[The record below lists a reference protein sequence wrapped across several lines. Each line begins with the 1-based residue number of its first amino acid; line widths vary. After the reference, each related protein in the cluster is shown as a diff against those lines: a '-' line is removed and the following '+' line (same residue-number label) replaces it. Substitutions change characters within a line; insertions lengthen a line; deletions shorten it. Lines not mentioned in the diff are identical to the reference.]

1 MYESFYGLAE
11 KPFALTPDP
20 AFLYLSKRHQNG
32 LTMLQY
38 GLTLTGSITVITGEV
53 GSGKTTLMRH
63 VLRSLDPQFTIG
75 YLTNTHP
82 NIKDLLKWILMAFG
96 LNYRNKD
103 EVELYESLITFII
116 EQYAENKRTLL
127 IIDEAQNMSPA
138 TLEEL
143 RMLSNLNAG
152 KDHVLQLVLIGQP
165 ELAETL
171 RKPELRQFAQRI
183 SVDYH
188 LTPLTQDE
196 TTDYIRHRLITA
208 GGDPRLFTK
217 ESCQTIHHYAQGIP
231 RLINTLCEMALVY
244 GYADDQKT
252 ITPDVVH
259 EVVTYRQR
267 GSVNPYKDRPAS
279 QNQHVRQKTEAK
291 AMVRTKARQQADL
304 PQAAKESTP
313 QRADLPLSPKTIF
326 SPADQARSVN
336 GRAATLPVDATAERP
351 LRADAEV
358 DNTTQNRQ
366 DAAPPLTAVPAE
378 PPQSSAQRL
387 ASIDPRALGRR
398 IAPIRSKSQSET

>member
-20 AFLYLSKRHQNG
+20 SFLYLSKRHQNG

-53 GSGKTTLMRH
+53 GSGKTTLVRH
-63 VLRSLDPQFTIG
+63 ILKSLDPQFTVG

-96 LNYRNKD
+96 LNYRDKD

-116 EQYAENKRTLL
+116 EQYADNKRTLL
-127 IIDEAQNMSPA
+127 IIDEAQNMSTE

-165 ELAETL
+165 ELADTL

-188 LTPLTQDE
+188 LTPLTPTE
-196 TTDYIRHRLITA
+196 ATDYIQHRVATA
-208 GGDPRLFTK
+208 GGAPGLFTDQA
-217 ESCQTIHHYAQGIP
+217 CQAIHHYAHGIP

-244 GYADDQKT
+244 GYADDQKI
-252 ITPDVVH
+252 ITPEVVH
-259 EVVTYRQR
+259 EVVKYRQK
-267 GSVNPYKDRPAS
+267 GAINPYKTFPEEVPEPELPAPSNSPAAGPNAS
-279 QNQHVRQKTEAK
+279 QR
-291 AMVRTKARQQADL
+291 
-304 PQAAKESTP
+304 
-313 QRADLPLSPKTIF
+313 
-326 SPADQARSVN
+326 
-336 GRAATLPVDATAERP
+336 
-351 LRADAEV
+351 LRLK
-358 DNTTQNRQ
+358 
-366 DAAPPLTAVPAE
+366 LT
-378 PPQSSAQRL
+378 
-387 ASIDPRALGRR
+387 RR
-398 IAPIRSKSQSET
+398 G

>member
-20 AFLYLSKRHQNG
+20 SFLYLSKRHQNG

-53 GSGKTTLMRH
+53 GSGKTTLVRH
-63 VLRSLDPQFTIG
+63 ILKALDPQFTVG

-96 LNYRNKD
+96 LNYRDKD

-127 IIDEAQNMSPA
+127 IIDEAQNMSPE

-188 LTPLTQDE
+188 LTPLTPE
-196 TTDYIRHRLITA
+196 EASDYIRHRVTTA
-208 GGDPRLFTK
+208 GGDPGLFTD
-217 ESCQTIHHYAQGIP
+217 EACSTIHHYAHGIP

-244 GYADDQKT
+244 GYADDQKL
-252 ITPDVVH
+252 ITPNVVH
-259 EVVTYRQR
+259 EVVKYRQK
-267 GSVNPYKDRPAS
+267 GAINPYKTKP
-279 QNQHVRQKTEAK
+279 NQT
-291 AMVRTKARQQADL
+291 
-304 PQAAKESTP
+304 
-313 QRADLPLSPKTIF
+313 
-326 SPADQARSVN
+326 
-336 GRAATLPVDATAERP
+336 
-351 LRADAEV
+351 
-358 DNTTQNRQ
+358 
-366 DAAPPLTAVPAE
+366 
-378 PPQSSAQRL
+378 
-387 ASIDPRALGRR
+387 
-398 IAPIRSKSQSET
+398 QSEATTDPQTPSGKPRLRLTRRV

>member
-1 MYESFYGLAE
+1 MYESFYGFTE

-20 AFLYLSKRHQNG
+20 AFLYLSQRHQNG

-53 GSGKTTLMRH
+53 GSGKTTLVRH
-63 VLRSLDPQFTIG
+63 VLKSLDPQFTVG

-96 LNYRNKD
+96 LTYRDKD
-103 EVELYESLITFII
+103 EVELYESLIAFII
-116 EQYAENKRTLL
+116 EQYAENRRTLL
-127 IIDEAQNMSPA
+127 IIDEAQNMSPE

-165 ELAETL
+165 QLAETL

-196 TTDYIRHRLITA
+196 ATDYIRHRLATA
-208 GGDPRLFTK
+208 GGDPKLFTDAA
-217 ESCQTIHHYAQGIP
+217 CQAIHHYAHGIP

-244 GYADDQKT
+244 GYADEQKT

-259 EVVTYRQR
+259 EVVKYRQK
-267 GSVNPYKDRPAS
+267 GAVNPYKAPPDD
-279 QNQHVRQKTEAK
+279 AK
-291 AMVRTKARQQADL
+291 DKVAHS
-304 PQAAKESTP
+304 AKESTAP
-313 QRADLPLSPKTIF
+313 RPSLAERAHARTANGPKPSRTAEPSAPAPDVTSRQALSLPS
-326 SPADQARSVN
+326 
-336 GRAATLPVDATAERP
+336 DATAERP
-351 LRADAEV
+351 LRAASPSDEDSYA
-358 DNTTQNRQ
+358 DSPT
-366 DAAPPLTAVPAE
+366 ASPSLTAVPSG
-378 PPQSSAQRL
+378 PVLSSAPHPP
-387 ASIDPRALGRR
+387 SIDPRALGHR
-398 IAPIRSKSQSET
+398 IAPVRGKPQSKT

>member
-53 GSGKTTLMRH
+53 GSGKTTLVRH
-63 VLRSLDPQFTIG
+63 VLESLDPQFTVG

-96 LNYRNKD
+96 LPYRDKD

-116 EQYAENKRTLL
+116 EQYAENRRTLL
-127 IIDEAQNMSPA
+127 IIDEAQNMSPE

-188 LTPLTQDE
+188 LTPLTAE
-196 TTDYIRHRLITA
+196 EATDYIRHRVITA
-208 GGDPRLFTK
+208 GGDPRLFTDTA
-217 ESCQTIHHYAQGIP
+217 CQTIHHYAHGIP

-244 GYADDQKT
+244 GYADEQKT

-259 EVVTYRQR
+259 EVVKYRQK
-267 GSVNPYKDRPAS
+267 GAVNPYKAYPEE
-279 QNQHVRQKTEAK
+279 VRDK
-291 AMVRTKARQQADL
+291 AAHSAH
-304 PQAAKESTP
+304 ESTAP
-313 QRADLPLSPKTIF
+313 RPSLAERAHARTANGPKPRRTAEPSVPAPNATSRQAPSLSP
-326 SPADQARSVN
+326 
-336 GRAATLPVDATAERP
+336 DATAERP
-351 LRADAEV
+351 LRAASPSNEDSRTASPK
-358 DNTTQNRQ
+358 
-366 DAAPPLTAVPAE
+366 ASPSLAAVPAG
-378 PPQSSAQRL
+378 PALSSAQRP

-398 IAPIRSKSQSET
+398 IAPIRSKPQGKT

>member
-53 GSGKTTLMRH
+53 GSGKTTLVRH
-63 VLRSLDPQFTIG
+63 VLRSLDPQFTVG

-96 LNYRNKD
+96 LNYRDKD

-116 EQYAENKRTLL
+116 EQYAENRRTLL
-127 IIDEAQNMSPA
+127 IIDEAQNMSPE

-188 LTPLTQDE
+188 LTPLTLDE
-196 TTDYIRHRLITA
+196 ATDYIRHRLSTA
-208 GGDPRLFTK
+208 GGDPGLFTD
-217 ESCQTIHHYAQGIP
+217 EACQAIHHYAHGIP

-244 GYADDQKT
+244 GYADDQKS
-252 ITPDVVH
+252 ITPNVVH
-259 EVVTYRQR
+259 EVVKYRQK
-267 GSVNPYKDRPAS
+267 GTINPYKPLVDVEREQPAAAEAPHTASSRP
-279 QNQHVRQKTEAK
+279 RLKIT
-291 AMVRTKARQQADL
+291 
-304 PQAAKESTP
+304 
-313 QRADLPLSPKTIF
+313 
-326 SPADQARSVN
+326 
-336 GRAATLPVDATAERP
+336 GR
-351 LRADAEV
+351 
-358 DNTTQNRQ
+358 
-366 DAAPPLTAVPAE
+366 
-378 PPQSSAQRL
+378 
-387 ASIDPRALGRR
+387 G
-398 IAPIRSKSQSET
+398 